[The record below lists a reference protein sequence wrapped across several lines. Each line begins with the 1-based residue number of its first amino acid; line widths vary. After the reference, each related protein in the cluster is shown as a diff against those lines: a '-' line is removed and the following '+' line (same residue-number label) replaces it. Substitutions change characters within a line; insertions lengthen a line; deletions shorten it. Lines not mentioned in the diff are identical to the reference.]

1 MVCGL
6 VDIEFCKLVLG
17 LQSQGVDKF
26 LNSNINLATG
36 SLAFNAFSPSPPVA
50 IKTSAG
56 AIGSFSSWDKLEL
69 AGVSSVGELVALIEG
84 RYGVTV
90 NTLYDPQ
97 VPIDRAPN
105 GVSRL
110 PRMIVFRAERAS
122 HRGEHRGCPP
132 QISRRVRTP

>member
-110 PRMIVFRAERAS
+110 PPHDCLASRESIAPRRAS
-122 HRGEHRGCPP
+122 RMPTTNQP
-132 QISRRVRTP
+132 QS